1 VRYCG
6 HDRTRPYAADAEH
19 SGEEQASARI
29 PDRGHFIAERAF
41 ESLDCGV
48 FEDPE
53 AVRAFLSNGFIAFGG
68 RRPRL
73 DRQVRSANGEVPMI
87 GFFCCKLLISI

>member
-1 VRYCG
+1 MIGLAPMPLMPNTLARS
-6 HDRTRPYAADAEH
+6 RPL
-19 SGEEQASARI
+19 
-29 PDRGHFIAERAF
+29 PDRRRFIAERAF

-48 FEDPE
+48 CEDPE
-53 AVRAFLSNGFIAFGG
+53 AVRAFLSNGFMRLASANGG